1 LEYPPGI
8 PGIVVETDTRE
19 FLLLVGLLVA
29 LTIVVLALLASQQLR
44 HVCQQL
50 TAPDRPDAENE
61 PGNGRPTTAWGWLQR
76 RAIREGGP
84 SKDEPTTAAVREL
97 FHATTPPPEDEE
109 LSPELKPRM
118 RVNALLVIAAYQA
131 LVLVPVGI
139 AAFGV
144 GFQFPVLLVFLQ
156 LVGVITP
163 QQLRKGR
170 RYAIVVIVVVLRV
183 LGLF

>member
-29 LTIVVLALLASQQLR
+29 LTIVVLVLLASQQLR

-84 SKDEPTTAAVREL
+84 SKDEPTASKALQQRLAVRVAYHRH
-97 FHATTPPPEDEE
+97 FDDPPPAAEE
-109 LSPELKPRM
+109 HAAEP
-118 RVNALLVIAAYQA
+118 IAAGPPRPRPARPGQH
-131 LVLVPVGI
+131 PG
-139 AAFGV
+139 
-144 GFQFPVLLVFLQ
+144 QQLQ
-156 LVGVITP
+156 LGQGLLHRVAAGLDHHHHH
-163 QQLRKGR
+163 LRSPSTNAPADSTVR
-170 RYAIVVIVVVLRV
+170 QDAQR
-183 LGLF
+183 